1 VKGIPIFAEMR
12 NVTKARVTQWITA
25 GQISGAAIVG
35 SGQRAL
41 IDIDL
46 ASAQLQERLA
56 TDERYGL
63 SGLSTKISTTTISP
77 RLARANAETFRHRIP
92 AEADALE
99 ALADKLAK
107 REAADAAKAARAVAP
122 SSAQNCRTGG
132 QPVRVDQV
140 V

>member
-1 VKGIPIFAEMR
+1 MCNVSKG
-12 NVTKARVTQWITA
+12 RVTQWIT
-25 GQISGAAIVG
+25 QRLIDGAAIVG
-35 SGQRAL
+35 DGKRAL
-41 IDIDL
+41 IDVDL
-46 ASAQLQERLA
+46 ACAQLQERLA

-63 SGLSTKISTTTISP
+63 NGLSTNISTKTISP
-77 RLARANAETFRHRIP
+77 RPARANAETFRYRIP

-99 ALADKLAK
+99 ALADKLAE
-107 REAADAAKAARAVAP
+107 REAADAAKAARALAP